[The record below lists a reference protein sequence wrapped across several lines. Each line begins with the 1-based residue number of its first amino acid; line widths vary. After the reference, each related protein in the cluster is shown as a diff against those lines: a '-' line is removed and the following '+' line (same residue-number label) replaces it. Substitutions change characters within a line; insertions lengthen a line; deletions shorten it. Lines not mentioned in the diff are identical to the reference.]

1 MAFVLVSVCHVL
13 SCQLSWLHP
22 SCFCDYWL
30 IYPTC
35 VISLPSSFAPFI
47 ISLCLQ
53 SCVSLSLNVVCV
65 MPCQSV
71 SLPGYFFCLLFH
83 FIINK
88 ALFPP
93 AIESS
98 LSSLPPSL
106 TEYAWLKLMSHSL
119 TRKSYYHTAN
129 SDSNSHSWYWF
140 CEILDWFHNNTANT
154 VFGET
159 KSMLFQNASHLEIFT
174 VVKQCGEK
182 KNAI

>member
-1 MAFVLVSVCHVL
+1 MCSHVNCLDSTHLVSWLLVNLPHLCHLVTLLICSLYNLLVFAVL
-13 SCQLSWLHP
+13 CEFDVECCLCHA
-22 SCFCDYWL
+22 
-30 IYPTC
+30 
-35 VISLPSSFAPFI
+35 LPVWFPFRGI
-47 ISLCLQ
+47 
-53 SCVSLSLNVVCV
+53 
-65 MPCQSV
+65 
-71 SLPGYFFCLLFH
+71 FFCLLFH

-93 AIESS
+93 AIESL

-129 SDSNSHSWYWF
+129 SDSNCNSWYWF

-159 KSMLFQNASHLEIFT
+159 KSMLFQKASHLEIFT
-174 VVKQCGEK
+174 VVKKCGEK